1 MKAAITGI
9 GMVRPSRPQ
18 SLSGMRLAG
27 LATRD
32 AIADAGLEP
41 GQIDGIVV
49 QHGSPVGPDYDTFC
63 QYMGL
68 RVDMA
73 TQTWP
78 HGRYTGLALQ
88 MAAMMVEQGLATH
101 VACVNGYQRSSGTIG
116 GMAWQNWDEENRP
129 GGGPHGEEPAVG
141 LTAPMSQAA
150 MALRAYVETYRVDRE
165 RLYDV
170 AAAQRR
176 SAGRNPV
183 ALYRDEITPED
194 YRDSRHIIEP
204 LRKLDCAPVTEGGS
218 CVIVSRLAAAR
229 GLPNNP
235 VRILGIQGLP
245 SGRAEFIW
253 SRPGLGLAM
262 QDFDPNLEVVN
273 PVYERAGVTQDDVD
287 VFACYDSFAPLVWFG
302 LERFGFCE
310 PGQAPDFIRSR
321 GIDHTGTFPV
331 NTGGG
336 MLSEG
341 SKAGWGHILEL
352 VRQLRGT
359 AGDRQVPGAEIAQW
373 GPCFGD
379 SVVFAAA

>member
-9 GMVRPSRPQ
+9 GMVPPSRPQ

-32 AIADAGLEP
+32 ALADAGLEP
-41 GQIDGIVV
+41 GQIDGLVV

-63 QYMGL
+63 QYLGL
-68 RVDMA
+68 SVGMA

-78 HGRYTGLALQ
+78 HGRYTGLAIQL
-88 MAAMMVEQGLATH
+88 AAMMVEQGMATH

-116 GMAWQNWDEENRP
+116 GMAWQNWEEENRT

-150 MALRAYVETYRVDRE
+150 MALRAYVETYHVDRE
-165 RLYDV
+165 RLYEV

-176 SAGRNPV
+176 NAARNPV
-183 ALYRDEITPED
+183 ALYRDEITEAD

-204 LRKLDCAPVTEGGS
+204 LRRLDCAPVTEGGS
-218 CVIVSRLAAAR
+218 CVIVSRLESAR
-229 GLPNNP
+229 TLPNRP
-235 VRILGIQGLP
+235 VRVLGIQGLP
-245 SGRAEFIW
+245 SGRGEFIW
-253 SRPGLGLAM
+253 SRPGLGLSM
-262 QDFDPNLEVVN
+262 QDYDPSLAVAN
-273 PVYERAGVTQDDVD
+273 PVYERAGIRPADVN
-287 VFACYDSFAPLVWFG
+287 VFASYDSFAPLVWFG
-302 LERFGFCE
+302 LERFGFCA
-310 PGQAPDFIRSR
+310 PGTAPDFIADR
-321 GIDHTGTFPV
+321 GIAFDEAFPV

-341 SKAGWGHILEL
+341 SKAGWGHIVEL

-359 AGDRQVPGAEIAQW
+359 AGERQVPDAEIGQW

-379 SVVFAAA
+379 SIVFAAA